1 MKLQAGIYDQSTERL
16 LLDFTHRFADGQ
28 MSNGPHGS
36 QELSGVIIGRLNRI
50 FWLFADGLKGHKVEI
65 NYGPMTVWAGRIE
78 VSEIVAGGIRIVAMG
93 LWRAF
98 SDVLYTALWSTQKV
112 DGFRIATT
120 DDLAACLPA
129 MWHLD
134 KSQRLAIETR
144 KGEAYSDNTGRLGAW
159 TYETPDGSARQIS
172 AVTFAYSFLGNAG
185 DWDFHLWSST
195 RAWASLTA
203 EYGLNSNGSVQ
214 SGTQTETFATARDR
228 ILFSMRYVDTET
240 AYGGDSGDHYVH
252 LSAVRILTHAA
263 PIDSSDVA
271 SALLTYVRAVNSQFL
286 SADTSQIEDASL
298 DITEL
303 APQDARPADILQYLA
318 DLGDSS
324 GNPWEVGVDNKT
336 LYLRQMGSRGNTWY
350 VDLADIRA
358 RRDLADMFNEGY
370 GLSSDISNKDRRSSS
385 QTEDAAKTREGVI
398 RHAFTDTGTT
408 NATDAAD
415 QAAALISDLQNPT
428 PRAAFEIAQLFAHA
442 GSTRPVPGFMVKAH
456 DTIVIR
462 NLPPVLSAAVPDSFL
477 VGEVTIDITSGRGIP
492 VIKPILGLPTLTD
505 ILAGSHI
512 NQDRTKPVEAP
523 KPGVR
528 PPGVKSERA

>member
-28 MSNGPHGS
+28 MSNGSHGS
-36 QELSGVIIGRLNRI
+36 QELSGVITGRLNRI

-98 SDVLYTALWSTQKV
+98 SDVLYTALWSTQKI
-112 DGFRIATT
+112 GEFRITQ
-120 DDLAACLPA
+120 PE
-129 MWHLD
+129 D
-134 KSQRLAIETR
+134 KSDVFPDKFRFYKSGQMRIASVG
-144 KGEAYSDNTGRLGAW
+144 GESYDSSVWCHGGF
-159 TYETPDGSARQIS
+159 TYETPDGSDQQIS
-172 AVTFAYSFLGNAG
+172 EVTFTY
-185 DWDFHLWSST
+185 DFTGGTNWRTRLISWT
-195 RAWASLTA
+195 RAWGSSNSEWELEGDATSQTGTEVASL
-203 EYGLNSNGSVQ
+203 S
-214 SGTQTETFATARDR
+214 TARDR
-228 ILFSMRYVDTET
+228 IEFSLIWDNGAATYSGE
-240 AYGGDSGDHYVH
+240 SGDDFLVV
-252 LSAVRILTHAA
+252 SAIRIAA
-263 PIDSSDVA
+263 QATPIDSADVA
-271 SALLTYVRAVNSQFL
+271 SALLSYVRAINSQFL
-286 SADTSQIEDASL
+286 SADTSQLEDASL

-324 GNPWEVGVDNKT
+324 GNAWEVGVNNKT

-385 QTEDAAKTREGVI
+385 QTEDAAKTREGVT

-408 NATDAAD
+408 DATDAAG

-442 GSTRPVPGFMVKAH
+442 GSTKPVPGFMVKAH

>member
-28 MSNGPHGS
+28 MSNGSHGS
-36 QELSGVIIGRLNRI
+36 QELSGVITGRLNRV

-65 NYGPMTVWAGRIE
+65 NYGAMTVWAGRIE

-98 SDVLYTALWSTQKV
+98 SDVLYTALWSTKKISEFRQMTPV
-112 DGFRIATT
+112 DFSTR
-120 DDLAACLPA
+120 DPA
-129 MWHLD
+129 RFHMD
-134 KSQRLAIETR
+134 KSERLHVSNR
-144 KGEAYSDNTGRLGAW
+144 KNESYGAGADHGGW
-159 TYETPDGSARQIS
+159 TYETPDGSTRNI
-172 AVTFAYSFLGNAG
+172 THIYYTL
-185 DWDFHLWSST
+185 DFKATSDFDFRILRWT
-195 RAWASLTA
+195 RAFGSPATDYALTGNGSSQSGASPEVLSASTPRIEIALYYNSANDFTA
-203 EYGLNSNGSVQ
+203 E
-214 SGTQTETFATARDR
+214 SGVNYYTITDLRITTQ
-228 ILFSMRYVDTET
+228 
-240 AYGGDSGDHYVH
+240 
-252 LSAVRILTHAA
+252 AA

-324 GNPWEVGVDNKT
+324 GNAWEVGVDNKT

-350 VDLADIRA
+350 ADLADIRA

-442 GSTRPVPGFMVKAH
+442 GSTRPVPGFLVKAH

-492 VIKPILGLPTLTD
+492 VIKPILGLPNLAD